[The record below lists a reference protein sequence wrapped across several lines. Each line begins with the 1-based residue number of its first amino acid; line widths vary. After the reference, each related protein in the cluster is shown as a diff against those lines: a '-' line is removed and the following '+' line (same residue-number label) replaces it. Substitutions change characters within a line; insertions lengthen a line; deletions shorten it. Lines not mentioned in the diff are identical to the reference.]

1 MFVVSVPT
9 KRGNGMKNTTKGKAK
24 FFLLGWFMS
33 FFAVMFFD
41 AVGMIG
47 IGGAFGDSNRFVT
60 PAFVSLIVWAA
71 IFLLGTLFR
80 ALLLV
85 GMFLLFI
92 GTLFVVPLWAYVGL
106 LMADYLL
113 PSDWLC
119 LSNTHFVHFLAM
131 GLVFL
136 VIDSTVHKDH
146 KR

>member
-1 MFVVSVPT
+1 M
-9 KRGNGMKNTTKGKAK
+9 RNKAK
-24 FFLLGWFMS
+24 SFFLGWFMS
-33 FFAVMFFD
+33 YVAVMFFD

>member
-1 MFVVSVPT
+1 
-9 KRGNGMKNTTKGKAK
+9 
-24 FFLLGWFMS
+24 MS

-41 AVGMIG
+41 AVGMIE

-146 KR
+146 MR

>member
-1 MFVVSVPT
+1 
-9 KRGNGMKNTTKGKAK
+9 
-24 FFLLGWFMS
+24 MS

-119 LSNTHFVHFLAM
+119 LSHTHFVHFLAM